1 MRRTSAWISLTFS
14 LIAVIAVAGAQTRK
28 PGLWDLTTTTTWQQ
42 SPFPAGAAPA
52 GIGGVHTTQVCLT
65 QEQIDRYGAILP
77 ESHNNSCQVINLVKK
92 STGMTADMVCTGRM
106 SGKSSLEASW
116 SDSEHATGKVHF
128 VGAMQ
133 LGQTSKP
140 IEWTSVSSSIF
151 KGADCGSV
159 KPLPMPDK

>member
-14 LIAVIAVAGAQTRK
+14 LIAVTAVAGAQTRK

-151 KGADCGSV
+151 KGTDCGSV